1 MNREIKFR
9 TWNGEEMVYLL
20 PTGLQYFDFEGNYVL
35 SFAVDG
41 YKGFWGHEQ
50 YQQASN
56 KAAKYPIMQYIDI
69 KDKNG
74 KEIYE
79 GDVLEYLES
88 EAPDYRE
95 EWDYEKQGHV
105 PQRAIMRFDETYF
118 GYRLNVQS
126 RFKITLEMV
135 KVIGN
140 IFENPELV
148 NNEK

>member
-1 MNREIKFR
+1 MKANMKFR
-9 TWNGEEMVYLL
+9 MPLYDKDGKFKEWFYWGFLNEFDGEFKTPLS
-20 PTGLQYFDFEGNYVL
+20 NYREV
-35 SFAVDG
+35 
-41 YKGFWGHEQ
+41 EQ
-50 YQQASN
+50 YQFTS
-56 KAAKYPIMQYIDI
+56 KL
-69 KDKNG
+69 DKNNR
-74 KEIYE
+74 EIYE